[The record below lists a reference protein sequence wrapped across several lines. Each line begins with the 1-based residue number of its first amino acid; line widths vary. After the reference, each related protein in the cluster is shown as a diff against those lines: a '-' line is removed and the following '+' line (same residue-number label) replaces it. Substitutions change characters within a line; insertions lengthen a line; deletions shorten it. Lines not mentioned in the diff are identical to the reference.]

1 MAEKRAETKAI
12 MEAEKAE
19 SMAIKVKKAER
30 TAVKADK
37 AERPAMKSET
47 EEKAE
52 PPAIIAFANNK
63 GGSGKTTTCANVG
76 YSLSALGKKVLLID
90 GDMQMNLSLSFFSEE
105 EVLGFAAGDRN
116 LYLAMKKEEDLWDY
130 VVHTPY
136 DNLDLIPSSTLMSGI
151 EYDLFTKWQRELIL
165 SRSLERL
172 KGEGG
177 YDYILIDAPPTL
189 GGWVMNILCA
199 SDYVMLP
206 VEASPWGLFGV
217 ANMFEFLEHV
227 KKLAPGL
234 NLLGVVITKMDVRKN
249 YGRQTLEALHEF
261 KEVNVFRTVIRVDSE
276 IEWAQD
282 NSKPVMA
289 YRKSARSA
297 GEYLELAK
305 EVESYV
311 GGSKQH

>member
-1 MAEKRAETKAI
+1 MAMK
-12 MEAEKAE
+12 AEKA
-19 SMAIKVKKAER
+19 AKAEAPK
-30 TAVKADK
+30 T
-37 AERPAMKSET
+37 
-47 EEKAE
+47 
-52 PPAIIAFANNK
+52 IAFANNK

-76 YSLSALGKKVLLID
+76 YSLWALGKKVLLID

-105 EVLGFAAGDRN
+105 EVLGFASGDRN

-130 VVHTPY
+130 VVRTPY

-172 KGEGG
+172 KREGG

-234 NLLGVVITKMDVRKN
+234 NLLGVVITKMDARKN

-261 KEVNVFRTVIRVDSE
+261 EEVNVFRTVIRVDSE

-305 EVESYV
+305 EIEEYV
-311 GGSKQH
+311 SGSKQH